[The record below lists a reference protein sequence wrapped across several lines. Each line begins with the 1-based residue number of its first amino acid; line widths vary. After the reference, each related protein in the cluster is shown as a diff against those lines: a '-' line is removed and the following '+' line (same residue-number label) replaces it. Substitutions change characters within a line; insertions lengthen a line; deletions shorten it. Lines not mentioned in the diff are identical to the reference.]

1 MTPLKFENEEDRT
14 ERREKSRAEHSRL
27 QIELQTIE
35 ELMHTLFDQHISEL
49 NKEAPDDKMVEQ
61 METQIENV

>member
-1 MTPLKFENEEDRT
+1 MRGNLYLTPLKFDDDKDRE

-27 QIELQTIE
+27 QKELNTIE

-49 NKEAPDDKMVEQ
+49 N
-61 METQIENV
+61 